1 MGNIRKIDHVAIVLN
16 SIPPAIPLFRDA
28 LGGRFISGG
37 DNDQTG
43 IRLVHL
49 KYPGFKL
56 ELMAPLRGD
65 TFLQPHLD
73 RRGPGFH
80 HLTFFVDDVLR
91 TVHDLE
97 AAGLRMTGTDVSAP
111 AWKESFIHPKS
122 SFGALLQFVQA
133 NRDWDE
139 PAEGISLDDVLAGR
153 VVWRNHLPCLRGNA
167 DGVDR

>member
-1 MGNIRKIDHVAIVLN
+1 VAGIRKVDHVAIVLE
-16 SIPPAIPLFRDA
+16 SIAPAIPLFRDA

-37 DNDQTG
+37 DNDETG

-56 ELMAPLRGD
+56 ELMAPLRPN

-80 HLTFFVDDVLR
+80 HLTFFVDDLVT
-91 TVHDLE
+91 TVGGLE
-97 AAGLRMTGTDVSAP
+97 AAGIRMTGTDVSAS

-122 SFGALLQFVQA
+122 GFGALFQLVEA
-133 NRDWDE
+133 TRDWDE
-139 PAEGISLDDVLAGR
+139 PAAGITLDDVLAGR
-153 VVWRNHLPCLRGNA
+153 VAWRDYIPCLRAEGNP
-167 DGVDR
+167 G